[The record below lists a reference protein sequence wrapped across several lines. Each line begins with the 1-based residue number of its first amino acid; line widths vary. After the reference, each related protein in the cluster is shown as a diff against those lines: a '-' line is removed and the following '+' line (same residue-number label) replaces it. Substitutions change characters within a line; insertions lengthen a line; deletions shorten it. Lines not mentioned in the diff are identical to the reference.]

1 MLISPNAFH
10 SKGSTC
16 LYVGIAQVVQSCRL
30 AAQLATREPFCQAAG
45 ESLNQSSVTE
55 HLMDVNQVY
64 ACDLVREAQPYWDV
78 TVVIYSAAAA
88 AAGYI
93 DGRTG

>member
-1 MLISPNAFH
+1 M
-10 SKGSTC
+10 
-16 LYVGIAQVVQSCRL
+16 GIAQVVQSCRL